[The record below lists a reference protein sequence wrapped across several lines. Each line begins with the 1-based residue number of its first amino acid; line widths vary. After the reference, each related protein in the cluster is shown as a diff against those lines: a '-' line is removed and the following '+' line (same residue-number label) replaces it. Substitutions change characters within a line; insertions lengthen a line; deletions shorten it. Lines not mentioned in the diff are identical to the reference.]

1 MSVPNFGF
9 RMESTGQ
16 PLRIHASES
25 CQNLLTQL
33 GGYKL
38 EERGEVSVKGKGSMM
53 THWLVGEDPVMS
65 AWRKAER
72 DKKKSSQ
79 FSSNQHGFFRS
90 LSANSFRRQAPDNLR
105 FGRNLSLEGQSKRLR
120 WAKQG
125 PTAAPMS
132 PPAPPYEIVI
142 NSPGSISE
150 REEEVP
156 RSQPSIHLP
165 LPGHP
170 DYKVTLN

>member
-1 MSVPNFGF
+1 
-9 RMESTGQ
+9 METTGQ

-25 CQNLLTQL
+25 CQNLLNQL

-38 EERGEVSVKGKGSMM
+38 EERGEVNVKGKGTMM
-53 THWLVGEDPVMS
+53 TYWLLGEDPVMS
-65 AWRKAER
+65 AWRKSER

-79 FSSNQHGFFRS
+79 FPSNQHGFLRS
-90 LSANSFRRQAPDNLR
+90 LSANSFRRQGPDNSR
-105 FGRNLSLEGQSKRLR
+105 FGRNLSLEGQNKRLR

-125 PTAAPMS
+125 PAPTGQELIPMS

-150 REEEVP
+150 RSEVAP
-156 RSQPSIHLP
+156 QPEPAIHLP

-170 DYKVTLN
+170 DYKVPSFNSYP